1 MQGPASAELLVAAVA
16 AAADDEATEPGLWT
30 AVLPLQPRV

>member
-1 MQGPASAELLVAAVA
+1 MQGPASAELLVAAV

>member
-1 MQGPASAELLVAAVA
+1 MQGPASAELLLVAAVA
-16 AAADDEATEPGLWT
+16 AADEATEPGLWT

>member
-1 MQGPASAELLVAAVA
+1 MQGPASAELLVAAV
-16 AAADDEATEPGLWT
+16 AADDEATEPGLWT